1 MQLPVWFDS
10 CKQSLLSAFTVMAAP
25 KLIDPVYLD
34 HWQSVHSQSV
44 LLLKHCFSLNHT
56 PPLKPLSAD
65 NRFKLKC
72 SQDQMLSAAPNLVRS
87 SSGTSVRLRNLP
99 LMTQCN
105 LLPNDRHHSTQ
116 QCTHTLNK
124 YRHSGQ
130 YLVNPARHKFKRIH
144 LISMKEPPY
153 LCTPLP
159 SATTL
164 DVEQLLRDQPRK
176 KIRKDDAL
184 SKLRELAAML
194 DDPVPVPLQPC
205 SIPHSDIVADNSFL
219 PDSQVLSEVLRR
231 NKTEEQQLH
240 VGRTDACQSEAKTRQ
255 ISPHPLKDKPTPAQ
269 LAYVL
274 LKLREEV
281 CSSSYPIPFISCE
294 R

>member
-1 MQLPVWFDS
+1 MQLPIWFDS
-10 CKQSLLSAFTVMAAP
+10 CKHSLHSALTAMAAP
-25 KLIDPVYLD
+25 KLIDLVYLD

-44 LLLKHCFSLNHT
+44 LLLRQCFSLHHN

-65 NRFKLKC
+65 DRFKLKC
-72 SQDQMLSAAPNLVRS
+72 SQDQMPSAAPNLVRS
-87 SSGTSVRLRNLP
+87 SSGTSLHLRNFP

-116 QCTHTLNK
+116 HCTHTLNK

-144 LISMKEPPY
+144 LTSMKEPPY
-153 LCTPLP
+153 LCAPLP

-164 DVEQLLRDQPRK
+164 DVEQLLGDQPR
-176 KIRKDDAL
+176 KIRKDDVL
-184 SKLRELAAML
+184 SKLRELAAVL
-194 DDPVPVPLQPC
+194 DNPIPVPLQPC
-205 SIPHSDIVADNSFL
+205 SIPHSNTVADDSCL
-219 PDSQVLSEVLRR
+219 PDSQVLSEILRR
-231 NKTEEQQLH
+231 NKAEEQRLQ
-240 VGRTDACQSEAKTRQ
+240 VGRTDTCQSETETRQ
-255 ISPHPLKDKPTPAQ
+255 ISPHPLNDKPTAAQ

-281 CSSSYPIPFISCE
+281 CSSSYPILFISHQ
-294 R
+294 RW